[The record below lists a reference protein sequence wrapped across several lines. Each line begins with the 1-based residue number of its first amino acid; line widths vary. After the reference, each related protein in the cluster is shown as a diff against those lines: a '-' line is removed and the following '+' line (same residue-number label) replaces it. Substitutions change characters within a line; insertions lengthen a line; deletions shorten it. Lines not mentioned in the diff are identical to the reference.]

1 MDEFNWNSDGCLSPE
16 EVFLAFQMMND
27 EDDEEP
33 DEDDDLSWREHRPDA
48 MGFTIGGGDFHEDM
62 YLLDDEEEEDE
73 EDDYAWRKSCWPDP
87 YGIILPQNYET
98 LAAYEEDLNAS
109 IDSILAGETEI

>member
-1 MDEFNWNSDGCLSPE
+1 MDEFNWNSDGILSPE
-16 EVFLAFQMMND
+16 QAFLAFQMMD
-27 EDDEEP
+27 EPEE
-33 DEDDDLSWREHRPDA
+33 EEDDLSWREHRPDA

-62 YLLDDEEEEDE
+62 YLLEDDDEE

-109 IDSILAGETEI
+109 IESILAVETEI

>member
-1 MDEFNWNSDGCLSPE
+1 MDFFDWNSDGILSPE
-16 EVFLAFQMMND
+16 ETFLAFQMM
-27 EDDEEP
+27 DDQEEEP
-33 DEDDDLSWREHRPDA
+33 DEEEDLSWREHRPDA
-48 MGFTIGGGDFHEDM
+48 MGYTIGGGDFHEDM
-62 YLLDDEEEEDE
+62 YLLDDEEEEDDE
-73 EDDYAWRKSCWPDP
+73 ADYAWRKSCWPDP

>member
-1 MDEFNWNSDGCLSPE
+1 MDEFNWNRDGILSPE
-16 EVFLAFQMMND
+16 EAFLAFQMMND
-27 EDDEEP
+27 QEEDD

-62 YLLDDEEEEDE
+62 YLLDDEEED

-87 YGIILPQNYET
+87 YGLILPQNYET
-98 LAAYEEDLNAS
+98 QEAYEEDLNAS
-109 IDSILAGETEI
+109 IESILAGETEI

>member
-1 MDEFNWNSDGCLSPE
+1 MDKFNWNSDGVLSPE
-16 EVFLAFQMMND
+16 EAFLAFQMMND
-27 EDDEEP
+27 QEEDEV

-62 YLLDDEEEEDE
+62 YLLDEEEEEED
-73 EDDYAWRKSCWPDP
+73 EDDYAWRKTCWPDP

>member
-16 EVFLAFQMMND
+16 EAFLAFQMIND
-27 EDDEEP
+27 QEEDD
-33 DEDDDLSWREHRPDA
+33 DEADDLSWREHRPDA

-62 YLLDDEEEEDE
+62 YLLDDEDEEDE
-73 EDDYAWRKSCWPDP
+73 EDYAWRKSCWPDP

-109 IDSILAGETEI
+109 IESILAGETEI

>member
-16 EVFLAFQMMND
+16 EAFLAFQMMND

-33 DEDDDLSWREHRPDA
+33 DEADDLSWREHRPDA

-87 YGIILPQNYET
+87 YGIILPHSYET

-109 IDSILAGETEI
+109 IESILAGETEI

>member
-1 MDEFNWNSDGCLSPE
+1 MDEFNWNSDGILSPE
-16 EVFLAFQMMND
+16 QAFLAFQMMD
-27 EDDEEP
+27 EPEEEDEE
-33 DEDDDLSWREHRPDA
+33 DDLSWREHRPDA
-48 MGFTIGGGDFHEDM
+48 MGFTIGGGDFHADL
-62 YLLDDEEEEDE
+62 YLLEEEEEED

-109 IDSILAGETEI
+109 IESILAGETEI